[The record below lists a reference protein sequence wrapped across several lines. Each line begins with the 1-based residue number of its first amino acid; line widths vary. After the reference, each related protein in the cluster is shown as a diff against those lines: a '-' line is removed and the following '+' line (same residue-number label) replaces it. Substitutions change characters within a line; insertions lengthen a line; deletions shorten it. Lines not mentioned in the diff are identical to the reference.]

1 MSKWIHSASFPDQAD
16 RAPVT
21 VKGRDA
27 WALCLLVQ
35 CGPRGCSPVSEPTGP
50 RWSSYIHRL
59 RRAGFSIESVHECH
73 RGDFPGRHVR
83 YVLTERVELARREA
97 R

>member
-1 MSKWIHSASFPDQAD
+1 MSNWIYTASFPDHTD

-27 WALCLLVQ
+27 WALRLLVQ
-35 CGPRGCSPVSEPTGP
+35 RRARGCSPISEPTGP

-59 RRAGFSIESVHECH
+59 RRAGFSIESIHESH
-73 RGDFPGRHVR
+73 RGEFPGRHVR
-83 YVLTERVELARREA
+83 YVLRERVELAPMEA